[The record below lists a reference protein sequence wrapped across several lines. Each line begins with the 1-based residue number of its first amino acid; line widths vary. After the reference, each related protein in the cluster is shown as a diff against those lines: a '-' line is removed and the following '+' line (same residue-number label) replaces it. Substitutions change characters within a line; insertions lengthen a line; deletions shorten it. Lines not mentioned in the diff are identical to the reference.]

1 MSEKLPSF
9 DEAIALLKT
18 AVKYSNIDDQ
28 KHLDLSLVDANERY
42 LYQQA
47 LMVTQTSVIKGEY
60 TQAQINELIGLI

>member
-9 DEAIALLKT
+9 EEAISLLKK
-18 AVKYSNIDDQ
+18 AVKYSNIDNQ
-28 KHLDLSLVDANERY
+28 KHLDFTLVDAQERF

-47 LMVTQTSVIKGEY
+47 LIVTQTSVIKGEY